1 MDVYMYICIVVFMY
15 IQYLKRLL
23 VRDRISYQVNSYPP
37 RLDGWR
43 GVYMSAM
50 LVVHTFIDNL
60 MVRAA
65 KRICDNQI
73 KPLRLDIPTRCNTLW
88 QATQHNKRD

>member
-23 VRDRISYQVNSYPP
+23 VRDRISYQVNRYPP

-43 GVYMSAM
+43 GVYMSVM

-60 MVRAA
+60 TVRAA
-65 KRICDNQI
+65 KRKMRYPE
-73 KPLRLDIPTRCNTLW
+73 KPLRLDIPTR
-88 QATQHNKRD
+88 

>member
-50 LVVHTFIDNL
+50 LVVQTFIDNL
-60 MVRAA
+60 TVRAA
-65 KRICDNQI
+65 KCRCDNQT
-73 KPLRLDIPTRCNTLW
+73 KPPRLDNSTRCNTLW
-88 QATQHNKRD
+88 QAT